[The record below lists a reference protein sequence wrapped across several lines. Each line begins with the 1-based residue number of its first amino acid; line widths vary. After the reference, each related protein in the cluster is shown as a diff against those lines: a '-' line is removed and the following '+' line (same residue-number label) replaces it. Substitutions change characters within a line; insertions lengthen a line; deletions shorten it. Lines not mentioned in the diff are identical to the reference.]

1 MKKVLALVLS
11 LVLMLGGQR
20 RCLGGNRAVHP
31 AAQPDLVQSQF
42 RHVYLAQRCIDAG
55 CGEEGDLLYS
65 NKHFKAELYFR
76 FNFSNYR
83 NQCQGGCYSRLYV
96 CAALE

>member
-1 MKKVLALVLS
+1 MDKMIKITNFMHKISFAAVNNTTKPKRRIVMKKVLALVLS

-55 CGEEGDLLYS
+55 CGEEGDLLY
-65 NKHFKAELYFR
+65 
-76 FNFSNYR
+76 
-83 NQCQGGCYSRLYV
+83 
-96 CAALE
+96 